1 MKIIERMKNIFAK
14 PKMLPENFLRDP
26 EYDIVFWYDTF
37 GSAPDIVKARNGRRY
52 VYFENVD
59 PEKLDIAR
67 KMGFRLHSHK
77 SHKYKPAKRI
87 YRALITRDLS
97 DDALTF
103 LWRMKGMLS
112 LSSLDLP
119 TESNKHKND
128 PKYLKYIAVYKS
140 NQKTK

>member
-14 PKMLPENFLRDP
+14 PELLPEGFVRDP
-26 EYDIVFWYDTF
+26 EYDMVFWYDTF
-37 GSAPDIVKARNGRRY
+37 GSAPNIVRARNGRQY
-52 VYFENVD
+52 VYFEDVD

-67 KMGFRLHSHK
+67 KMGFRLRSHK
-77 SHKYKPAKRI
+77 SRKYTPAKRI

-103 LWRMKGMLS
+103 LWRMKGLMS
-112 LSSLDLP
+112 LSVLDLR
-119 TESNKHKND
+119 TESNKHNKD
-128 PKYLKYIAVYKS
+128 SKYQKYIAVYKS